1 MALAT
6 VGLILAML
14 TIYVVWR
21 VVDRFWQVLFV
32 VALAI
37 VLFPLVASWLA
48 GDVSLF
54 LPTWMFSQ
62 GADSKDQIVLA
73 SATATVFFSVILAAF
88 IWRAALAGW
97 RRFRA
102 APSDKH
108 EPSN

>member
-6 VGLILAML
+6 LGLILAIL
-14 TIYVVWR
+14 TVYVVWR
-21 VVDRFWQVLFV
+21 AVDRFWQVLV
-32 VALAI
+32 VAVLAM

-73 SATATVFFSVILAAF
+73 SATATVFFSTILAAF
-88 IWRAALAGW
+88 IWRGALMGW
-97 RRFRA
+97 RRFWATAR
-102 APSDKH
+102 DTH
-108 EPSN
+108 EHSG

>member
-6 VGLILAML
+6 AGLILALL

-21 VVDRFWQVLFV
+21 VVDRFWQMLAI

-37 VLFPLVASWLA
+37 VLFPLVASRLA

-54 LPTWMFSQ
+54 LPAWMFSQ

-73 SATATVFFSVILAAF
+73 SGMATVFVSLILAAC
-88 IWRAALAGW
+88 IWKAALMGW
-97 RRFRA
+97 RRFRS
-102 APSDKH
+102 PPRGTH
-108 EPSN
+108 EA

>member
-1 MALAT
+1 MALAAA
-6 VGLILAML
+6 GLILAML

-21 VVDRFWQVLFV
+21 VVDRFWQILVI

-37 VLFPLVASWLA
+37 GLFPLVASWLA

-73 SATATVFFSVILAAF
+73 SGTATVFVSLILAAC
-88 IWRAALAGW
+88 IWKAALMGW
-97 RRFRA
+97 RRFRT
-102 APSDKH
+102 PPKGTH
-108 EPSN
+108 EA